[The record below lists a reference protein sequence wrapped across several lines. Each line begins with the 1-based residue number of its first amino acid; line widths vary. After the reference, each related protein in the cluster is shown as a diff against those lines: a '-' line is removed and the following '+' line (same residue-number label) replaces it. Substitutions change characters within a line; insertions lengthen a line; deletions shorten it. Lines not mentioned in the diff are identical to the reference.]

1 MQGFERSD
9 RQLLDAAAL
18 AGHLVPAGSMFAF
31 LAAHRAEVFP
41 DAEYADLFSPPGVG
55 RPSLPATQ
63 MAAVLTLQALHDYSD
78 RETAEAVKFDV
89 RWKAAI
95 GAALDD
101 PGFNPSSLVYW
112 RNRIARSARPH
123 RISDAVTKVVRETGV
138 LRGRRRRAVDST
150 ILADAVATQDT
161 VTQLVSAIRK
171 VARDERSWRALWAE
185 LRQGGG
191 DVLPEEPP
199 EVDFLSEMA
208 IVVAMP
214 TQSCVSKVTIQ
225 SVVRQ
230 GKGAVVNLLEAP
242 AAPNCVCVVSQ
253 RPFHAVRLPRI
264 EGDVRF
270 AAKRGQTP
278 CGPNR
283 F

>member
-1 MQGFERSD
+1 MISRTALAAMILLAFACAGAADPPRS
-9 RQLLDAAAL
+9 AAAR
-18 AGHLVPAGSMFAF
+18 PARTVAF
-31 LAAHRAEVFP
+31 QTIEQRGI
-41 DAEYADLFSPPGVG
+41 PGQSG
-55 RPSLPATQ
+55 G
-63 MAAVLTLQALHDYSD
+63 
-78 RETAEAVKFDV
+78 E
-89 RWKAAI
+89 
-95 GAALDD
+95 
-101 PGFNPSSLVYW
+101 
-112 RNRIARSARPH
+112 
-123 RISDAVTKVVRETGV
+123 
-138 LRGRRRRAVDST
+138 
-150 ILADAVATQDT
+150 
-161 VTQLVSAIRK
+161 IRK
-171 VARDERSWRALWAE
+171 VARDETSWRALWAE

-191 DVLPEEPP
+191 DTLPEEPP
-199 EVDFLSEMA
+199 EVDFLSETA

-242 AAPNCVCVVSQ
+242 PAPNCTCIVSQ
-253 RPFHAVRLPRI
+253 RPFHAIRLPRI

>member
-1 MQGFERSD
+1 MIPRAVLAVQAAIIFLGLACVGAADPPRS
-9 RQLLDAAAL
+9 AAARP
-18 AGHLVPAGSMFAF
+18 AKTVPFQTIDQRGI
-31 LAAHRAEVFP
+31 
-41 DAEYADLFSPPGVG
+41 PGQSG
-55 RPSLPATQ
+55 DQ
-63 MAAVLTLQALHDYSD
+63 
-78 RETAEAVKFDV
+78 
-89 RWKAAI
+89 
-95 GAALDD
+95 
-101 PGFNPSSLVYW
+101 
-112 RNRIARSARPH
+112 
-123 RISDAVTKVVRETGV
+123 
-138 LRGRRRRAVDST
+138 
-150 ILADAVATQDT
+150 
-161 VTQLVSAIRK
+161 IRQ
-171 VARDERSWRALWAE
+171 VARDDASWRALWAQ
-185 LRQGGG
+185 LRKGGG

-199 EVDFLSEMA
+199 AVDFGHEMA

>member
-1 MQGFERSD
+1 MIPRAV
-9 RQLLDAAAL
+9 LAAAL
-18 AGHLVPAGSMFAF
+18 LFG
-31 LAAHRAEVFP
+31 LACA
-41 DAEYADLFSPPGVG
+41 
-55 RPSLPATQ
+55 
-63 MAAVLTLQALHDYSD
+63 
-78 RETAEAVKFDV
+78 
-89 RWKAAI
+89 
-95 GAALDD
+95 GAAD
-101 PGFNPSSLVYW
+101 PP
-112 RNRIARSARPH
+112 RPAAARP
-123 RISDAVTKVVRETGV
+123 AKTVPFQ
-138 LRGRRRRAVDST
+138 T
-150 ILADAVATQDT
+150 IAQ
-161 VTQLVSAIRK
+161 QGIPGQSGGQIRQ
-171 VARDERSWRALWAE
+171 VARDDASWRALWAQ

-191 DVLPEEPP
+191 GVLPEEPP
-199 EVDFLSEMA
+199 AVDFNHEMA

-242 AAPNCVCVVSQ
+242 SAPNCVCVVSQ
-253 RPFHAVRLPRI
+253 RPFHAVHLPRI

>member
-1 MQGFERSD
+1 MIPRAVLAAPVAIIFLGLACAGAADPPRS
-9 RQLLDAAAL
+9 AAAR
-18 AGHLVPAGSMFAF
+18 PAKTVDFQTIAQQGI
-31 LAAHRAEVFP
+31 
-41 DAEYADLFSPPGVG
+41 PGQSG
-55 RPSLPATQ
+55 G
-63 MAAVLTLQALHDYSD
+63 
-78 RETAEAVKFDV
+78 E
-89 RWKAAI
+89 
-95 GAALDD
+95 
-101 PGFNPSSLVYW
+101 
-112 RNRIARSARPH
+112 
-123 RISDAVTKVVRETGV
+123 
-138 LRGRRRRAVDST
+138 
-150 ILADAVATQDT
+150 
-161 VTQLVSAIRK
+161 IRK

-199 EVDFLSEMA
+199 EVDFLSETA

-230 GKGAVVNLLEAP
+230 GKGAVVSLLEAP
-242 AAPNCVCVVSQ
+242 PAPNCVCIVSQ
-253 RPFHAVRLPRI
+253 RPIHAIRLPRI

-283 F
+283 S